1 MSTTAQPFY
10 GYDGGEPLSPSLSAV
25 APGLDRETGILGDG
39 GGGGGGGSR
48 KYSADSFQSSF
59 DDPYILVPRIVVTPE
74 SKTLEDGATT
84 LWAAVQ
90 ISTQIRP
97 GNAPAYQHEDNQNM
111 PGPSQLG
118 KILPSLVVQAVWSSR
133 VEMLQEP
140 QRELF

>member
-1 MSTTAQPFY
+1 MSTTARPFY
-10 GYDGGEPLSPSLSAV
+10 GYDGGESLSPPLSAV
-25 APGLDRETGILGDG
+25 APGLGRDTGILGD
-39 GGGGGGGSR
+39 GGGGGGSR

-74 SKTLEDGATT
+74 SKILEDGATT

-97 GNAPAYQHEDNQNM
+97 GNAPAYQYEDNQNM

-133 VEMLQEP
+133 VEMLQET

>member
-1 MSTTAQPFY
+1 MSTAAQPFY
-10 GYDGGEPLSPSLSAV
+10 GYDGGVSLSPPLSAV
-25 APGLDRETGILGDG
+25 APGLGLDTGCLGDG
-39 GGGGGGGSR
+39 GRGGGSR
-48 KYSADSFQSSF
+48 KYSADSYQSSF

-97 GNAPAYQHEDNQNM
+97 GNASAYQKEDNQTI

-118 KILPSLVVQAVWSSR
+118 RSSACCLGWPGKTR
-133 VEMLQEP
+133 
-140 QRELF
+140 RELF